1 MPFRIRTSYA
11 LASSSAEA
19 PSAAAVFSRP
29 MAGIVDVS
37 CDSCLSRVRNTGKD
51 SPRRFPT
58 VSRRRPAP
66 IEEMLLRFV
75 ELPFRA
81 SILGAAFIYLAFR
94 FLPPVLAGD
103 SMAGKTL
110 GTVLPTIAPWLATA
124 ILAAGLT
131 GVARRQWR
139 RFLLS
144 RADSLESI
152 RQLDWA
158 DFERLVGEAYRRQ
171 GFTVIERG
179 GPQPDGGIDLQLS
192 RGGERIVVQCK
203 HWKNRQVPVQRVRE
217 LLGVVTAEGADRGI
231 LVATAGFT
239 RDALDFANGKP
250 LELLDG
256 EALARLA
263 RTTKQPETVPNATM
277 PIQPTC
283 PQCGKPMVSRT
294 ARRGPKIGSQ
304 FWGCSSYPECRGTR
318 AA

>member
-1 MPFRIRTSYA
+1 M
-11 LASSSAEA
+11 
-19 PSAAAVFSRP
+19 
-29 MAGIVDVS
+29 
-37 CDSCLSRVRNTGKD
+37 
-51 SPRRFPT
+51 
-58 VSRRRPAP
+58 SRRRQGP
-66 IEEMLLRFV
+66 IEEMLLGFV
-75 ELPFRA
+75 ELPFWA
-81 SILGAAFIYLAFR
+81 SILGAAFIYIALR
-94 FLPPVLAGD
+94 FLPPLFAGN
-103 SMAGKTL
+103 SMTGRAL
-110 GTVLPTIAPWLATA
+110 VTVLPTIAPWAAAA
-124 ILAAGLT
+124 IVAAGLT

-144 RADSLESI
+144 RADSVESI

-239 RDALDFANGKP
+239 RDALHFANGKP

-263 RTTKQPETVPNATM
+263 RATKQPETVPNATM
-277 PIQPTC
+277 PSQPTC

-294 ARRGPKIGSQ
+294 ARHGPKIGSQ